1 MNNQATRVRDLMHRG
16 VITCSL
22 ETSIRDVA
30 KMMDVN
36 RIRSVV
42 VTDDQGSVSGIVSLI
57 SILKAWGKDLD
68 KITAE
73 DILQPYTVTVSPDSA
88 LEEAVKL
95 LQKKRIEHLVIVSP
109 QGRRAV
115 GVLTT
120 FDIIQ
125 YMAGI
130 SAGTFRGSMEWRE

>member
-1 MNNQATRVRDLMHRG
+1 MSNQSTRVRDLMHRG
-16 VITCSL
+16 VITCGL

-30 KMMDVN
+30 KMMDMN
-36 RIRSVV
+36 RIRCVV
-42 VTDDQGSVSGIVSLI
+42 VTDDQGAVSGIVSLI

-73 DILQPYTVTVSPDSA
+73 DILQPYTVTVSPDSS
-88 LEEAVKL
+88 LEEAVRL
-95 LQKKRIEHLVIVSP
+95 LQRKRIEHLVIVSP

-125 YMAGI
+125 HMAGL